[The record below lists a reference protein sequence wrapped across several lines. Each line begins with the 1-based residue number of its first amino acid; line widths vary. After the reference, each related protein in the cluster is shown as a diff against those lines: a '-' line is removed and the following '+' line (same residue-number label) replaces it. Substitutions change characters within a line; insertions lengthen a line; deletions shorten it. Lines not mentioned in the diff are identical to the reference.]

1 MKNLLLKNL
10 TGSSS
15 SHPPLR
21 PLLFS
26 SLAPSASLLRP
37 ERPPHSALLS
47 SCCSM
52 RARPPISSQLRQNL
66 LCKPKPWSTSS
77 TLLVTYVSG
86 TLPLMSPWLTAYHTA
101 LMVRCLRVSPSADC
115 SRLVASLLLHWTS
128 QLWRAPP
135 RMCRL
140 TFPSWTS
147 SSGFNCLICQK
158 PFTSRGNHF
167 SDRGIVII
175 KALFFSP

>member
-1 MKNLLLKNL
+1 MIRCWLGVTRYTTAFLLYPPIFANFDFDIYFKQRPKLSEQSLPHQWCSIDNWNNSRLQKVQNSESESGHLRPKVKVVTFTKKYMKNLLWKNL

-52 RARPPISSQLRQNL
+52 RARPPISSQL
-66 LCKPKPWSTSS
+66 
-77 TLLVTYVSG
+77 V
-86 TLPLMSPWLTAYHTA
+86 
-101 LMVRCLRVSPSADC
+101 
-115 SRLVASLLLHWTS
+115 
-128 QLWRAPP
+128 
-135 RMCRL
+135 
-140 TFPSWTS
+140 
-147 SSGFNCLICQK
+147 NCLLRNRLIESGWREELK
-158 PFTSRGNHF
+158 LHAKEVWRNPIT
-167 SDRGIVII
+167 
-175 KALFFSP
+175 L